1 MAQVMDSGGGAK
13 LVEYRLHLAP
23 EVVLKLK
30 RKALDRSEQDGRTT
44 TWAGLVRETLSQL
57 VSEGSN

>member
-1 MAQVMDSGGGAK
+1 MAQAVDSGGGAK

-23 EVVLKLK
+23 DVVAKLK
-30 RKALDRSEQDGRTT
+30 RKALDRSEREGRTIY
-44 TWAGLVRETLSQL
+44 WSGLVRETLSRL

>member
-23 EVVLKLK
+23 DVVLKLK
-30 RKALDRSEQDGRTT
+30 RKALDRSEREGRTIF
-44 TWAGLVRETLSQL
+44 WSGLVRETLAQL
-57 VSEGSN
+57 VNEEGV